1 MALKESPLF
10 RTKEAACTFSLVVFE
25 CIVICILEGMVIMNH
40 HELVSNCNLDTFG
53 KGVSES
59 DVIYHSLF
67 IVSQVF
73 QVILCVDALYQRNT
87 AQLIAFI
94 TFGLLVVGY
103 AGIQLQQHVILEDN
117 VCEASKWLPSSDK
130 WGVGLQGM
138 DQAKSYFRSVMR
150 PIEYTIIAL
159 IPAFF
164 IVLAFFAWRLR
175 KQFAWDN
182 YRNFSADIRVRNA
195 LITTSLLLTLLKLD
209 FFFVFSFAAQLIP
222 SQRLGYQDSVTET
235 VLVFVLGG
243 LGLALTLAA
252 VYKENRYALMASIGA
267 AGLCIV
273 YFIYRLVLICQPRY
287 GVDPYLHT
295 REFLIF
301 TTVIAAVLVLI
312 TGIVA
317 TRCLVN
323 VNRGILIFN
332 DENLGKNKQKVYG
345 QATAIDHDSVEDY
358 DMADANVHNA
368 SKTLLDT
375 QTGKPQSKPKD
386 SQDNMWSIE

>member
-1 MALKESPLF
+1 MTLKESPLF
-10 RTKEAACTFSLVVFE
+10 RTKEAACTFVLVVFE
-25 CIVICILEGMVIMNH
+25 CITICILEGMVIMNH

-73 QVILCVDALYQRNT
+73 QVILCIDALYQRNT
-87 AQLIAFI
+87 AQLIALI
-94 TFGLLVVGY
+94 TFGLLVV
-103 AGIQLQQHVILEDN
+103 GIQLQQHVILEDN
-117 VCEASKWLPSSDK
+117 VCEASKWLPSSTK
-130 WGVGLQGM
+130 WQPGIVGM
-138 DQAKSYFRSVMR
+138 NEAKSYFRSVMR

-164 IVLAFFAWRLR
+164 IALAYFGWRLR

-222 SQRLGYQDSVTET
+222 SQRLGYQQTVTET

-243 LGLALTLAA
+243 LGLALVVVA
-252 VYKENRYALMASIGA
+252 VYKENKYALMASIL
-267 AGLCIV
+267 AGVLCIA
-273 YFIYRLVLICQPRY
+273 YFIYRLVLICQPRT
-287 GVDPYLHT
+287 GTDPYLHT

-301 TTVIAAVLVLI
+301 TTVIAAVLVLF
-312 TGIVA
+312 TSIVA
-317 TRCLVN
+317 FRCLLN
-323 VNRGILIFN
+323 VRSGILIFN
-332 DENLGKNKQKVYG
+332 DETLGKNKQKVYG
-345 QATAIDHDSVEDY
+345 HSTAIDHDSVDEY
-358 DMADANVHNA
+358 DMADAHVHNA

-375 QTGKPQSKPKD
+375 TSVKPQSKPKPQD
-386 SQDNMWSIE
+386 DNMWSIE

>member
-1 MALKESPLF
+1 
-10 RTKEAACTFSLVVFE
+10 
-25 CIVICILEGMVIMNH
+25 MNH

-73 QVILCVDALYQRNT
+73 QVILCIDALYQRNT
-87 AQLIAFI
+87 AQLIALI
-94 TFGLLVVGY
+94 TFGLLVVVSLDLTSLEESTIANTIIFSY

-117 VCEASKWLPSSDK
+117 VCEASKWLPSSAK
-130 WGVGLQGM
+130 WQPGIEGM
-138 DQAKSYFRSVMR
+138 NVAKAYFRSVMR

-164 IVLAFFAWRLR
+164 IALAYFGWKLR

-243 LGLALTLAA
+243 LGLALVVVA
-252 VYKENRYALMASIGA
+252 VYKENKYALMASIL
-267 AGLCIV
+267 AGFLCIV

-287 GVDPYLHT
+287 GDDPYLHT

-301 TTVIAAVLVLI
+301 TTVIAAALVLF
-312 TGIVA
+312 TSIVA
-317 TRCLVN
+317 FRCLLN

-332 DENLGKNKQKVYG
+332 DETLGKNKQKVYG
-345 QATAIDHDSVEDY
+345 HSTAIDHDSVDDY
-358 DMADANVHNA
+358 DMADARVHNA
-368 SKTLLDT
+368 SKTLLDAT
-375 QTGKPQSKPKD
+375 SVKPQSKPKP
-386 SQDNMWSIE
+386 QEDNMWSIE